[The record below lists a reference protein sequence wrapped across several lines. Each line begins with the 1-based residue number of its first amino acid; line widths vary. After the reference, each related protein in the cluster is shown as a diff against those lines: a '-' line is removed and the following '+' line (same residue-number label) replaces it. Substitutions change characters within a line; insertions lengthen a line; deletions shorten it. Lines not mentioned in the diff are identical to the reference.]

1 LEIIRYKALWKKY
14 FQASIPKNRFS
25 TTTRDTARRG
35 PGRLSH
41 LCLREFRGDG
51 DSAADVP
58 QFVCE
63 IRSVRFTVDRGVKAR
78 WVFLRE
84 GINLANIRL

>member
-1 LEIIRYKALWKKY
+1 
-14 FQASIPKNRFS
+14 
-25 TTTRDTARRG
+25 
-35 PGRLSH
+35 
-41 LCLREFRGDG
+41 LREFRGDG

-63 IRSVRFTVDRGVKAR
+63 IRSVGFTVDAPRKSALV
-78 WVFLRE
+78 VFTE